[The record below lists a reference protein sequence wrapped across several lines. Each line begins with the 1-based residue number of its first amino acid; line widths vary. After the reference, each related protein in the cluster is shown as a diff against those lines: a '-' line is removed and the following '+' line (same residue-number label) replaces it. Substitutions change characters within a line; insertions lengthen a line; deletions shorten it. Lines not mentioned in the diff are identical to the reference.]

1 MDWRSGDFDLAA
13 GSVVALMNH
22 GTPEMMR
29 QKLDQ
34 VAALADTHEH
44 LSKRFGHES
53 GIARELR
60 EILEGD
66 QPSLVVP
73 VPMAECG

>member
-1 MDWRSGDFDLAA
+1 
-13 GSVVALMNH
+13 MNH

-34 VAALADTHEH
+34 VANVADTLAH
-44 LSKRFGHES
+44 LSERAGYTS
-53 GIARELR
+53 PIAAQLR

-66 QPSLVVP
+66 QQSLVVP